1 MSDHYYTK
9 RPQSESDRRRFEAV
23 LRGKRLTFET
33 DAGVFSKSG
42 VDFGSRLLIETAD
55 IPDGARVLDVG
66 CGYGPIGLAIAAALP
81 NASVTMVDINE
92 RAVELA
98 RANVERNGLRNVT
111 VLASDL
117 LEAVRGKT
125 FDAVLTNP
133 PIRAG
138 KAVVHRIFA
147 EAREALAPGGA
158 LWVVI
163 RKQQGAPS
171 AAAKL
176 EELFG
181 ADHVSLEARDKG
193 YHILRAERANI
204 C

>member
-1 MSDHYYTK
+1 MSEHYYTQSPRSVSDK
-9 RPQSESDRRRFEAV
+9 RRIEAV
-23 LRGKRLTFET
+23 LLGKRLTFET
-33 DAGVFSKSG
+33 DAGVFSKTG
-42 VDFGSRLLIETAD
+42 VDFGSRLLIKTAD

-66 CGYGPIGLAIAAALP
+66 CGYGPIGLAIAAARP
-81 NASVTMVDINE
+81 SARVTMLDINE
-92 RAVELA
+92 RAVRLA
-98 RANVERNGLRNVT
+98 RENAERNGIRNVT
-111 VLASDL
+111 ILESDL
-117 LEAVRGKT
+117 LAAVRGQT

-138 KAVVHRIFA
+138 KAVVHRLFE
-147 EAREALAPGGA
+147 EAREVLAPGGTM
-158 LWVVI
+158 WVVI

-181 ADHVSLEARDKG
+181 PEQVRMAARDKG
-193 YHILRAERANI
+193 YHILRADKANN

>member
-1 MSDHYYTK
+1 MSEHYYTK
-9 RPQSESDRRRFEAV
+9 SPRSGSDRRRFEAV
-23 LRGKRLTFET
+23 LRGRRLTFET

-81 NASVTMVDINE
+81 SAQVTMLDINE
-92 RAVELA
+92 RAVRLA
-98 RANVERNGLRNVT
+98 RENAERNGIRNVT
-111 VLASDL
+111 VLESDA
-117 LEAVRGKT
+117 LEAVRGRT

-138 KAVVHRIFA
+138 KPVVHRIFV
-147 EAREALAPGGA
+147 EARDALAPGGA

-181 ADHVSLEARDKG
+181 ADRVRMAARDKG
-193 YHILRAERANI
+193 YHILRAERPNI

>member
-1 MSDHYYTK
+1 MAEHYYTK
-9 RPQSESDRRRFEAV
+9 TPQSGSDRRRFETV
-23 LRGKRLTFET
+23 LRGRRLTFET

-66 CGYGPIGLAIAAALP
+66 CGYGPIGLAIAAARP
-81 NASVTMVDINE
+81 SARVTMLDINE
-92 RAVELA
+92 RAVGLA
-98 RANVERNGLRNVT
+98 RANAERNGIRNVT
-111 VLASDL
+111 ILASDG
-117 LEAVRGKT
+117 LEAVRGQT

-138 KAVVHRIFA
+138 KAVVHRIFE
-147 EAREALAPGGA
+147 EAHDALAPGGT
-158 LWVVI
+158 LWIVI

-181 ADHVSLEARDKG
+181 PERVRMAARDKG
-193 YHILRAERANI
+193 YHILRAERANN

>member
-1 MSDHYYTK
+1 MTEHYYTK
-9 RPQSESDRRRFEAV
+9 SPRSESDRRRFEAV
-23 LRGKRLTFET
+23 LRGRRLTFET
-33 DAGVFSKSG
+33 DAGVFSRSG
-42 VDFGSRLLIETAD
+42 VDFGSRLLIETAE

-66 CGYGPIGLAIAAALP
+66 CGYGPIGLAIAASLP
-81 NASVTMVDINE
+81 NARVTMVDINE

-98 RANVERNGLRNVT
+98 RANAGLNGIRNVT
-111 VLASDL
+111 VLESDL
-117 LEAVRGKT
+117 LEAVRGQT

-147 EAREALAPGGA
+147 EAREVLAPGGA

-171 AAAKL
+171 ATAKL

-181 ADHVSLEARDKG
+181 PDHVRTAARDKG
-193 YHILRAERANI
+193 YHVLRAGRQIN